1 LKRPAQV
8 SCRRGRPL
16 LWIAFVL
23 LYEVAVVPVVARDL
37 RLSAN
42 PVVDDQGAADP
53 AVASDSEKWPDQTN
67 TGVPAGVTLTP
78 SGDLVITKA
87 GTVISGLDIRGTVSI
102 NAPNVTLMNC
112 KVTAAAWNVIKIAPE
127 VTGAVV
133 KYCEINGVGGGNDGS
148 CGINGQGTF
157 IGNNIYNVEN
167 GINLTGS
174 SVIQENYIH
183 GLLASGSPHYD
194 GIQIDGGVSDVTLS
208 HNTIIN
214 PNGQTSAVMID
225 NFFGPISNIQVENN
239 RLIGGGYTVY
249 SDGQF
254 RDATISG
261 VAFINNRLGKG
272 YWGFRSFVKNAPVWR
287 GNVNDVTGRPLGGN

>member
-8 SCRRGRPL
+8 WCGHRRAPL
-16 LWIAFVL
+16 LWTAFLL

-42 PVVDDQGAADP
+42 PVVDNQGAAAPP
-53 AVASDSEKWPDQTN
+53 ASSESEKWPDETN
-67 TGVPAGVTLTP
+67 TGVPTGVTLTP

-87 GTVISGLDIRGTVSI
+87 GMVISGLDIQGTVSI

-127 VTGAVV
+127 VTGVVV
-133 KYCEINGVGGGNDGS
+133 KYCEINGVGSGNDGS
-148 CGINGQGTF
+148 SGINGQGTF

-194 GIQIDGGVSDVTLS
+194 GIQIDGGVSDVTIS

-261 VAFINNRLGKG
+261 VAFINNRLARAIGV
-272 YWGFRSFVKNAPVWR
+272 SV
-287 GNVNDVTGRPLGGN
+287 PL